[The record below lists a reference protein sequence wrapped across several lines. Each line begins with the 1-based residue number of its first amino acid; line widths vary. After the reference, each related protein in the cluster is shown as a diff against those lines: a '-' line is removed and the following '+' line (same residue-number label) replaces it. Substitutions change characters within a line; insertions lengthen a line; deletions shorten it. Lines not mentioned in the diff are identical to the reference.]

1 MMNNELQ
8 RIYLVEALQSAKG
21 LTIDTEHDAELVKL
35 QATKPDGRVVVPMMR
50 AEKKWKHEIEATPD
64 LERLHWYQVNT
75 GNLVH
80 TGWTLSP
87 EHNVANA
94 IIKLNSDKEGIDGYI
109 ADLESIGF
117 DFSDT
122 GSELEDRNVI

>member
-75 GNLVH
+75 
-80 TGWTLSP
+80 
-87 EHNVANA
+87 
-94 IIKLNSDKEGIDGYI
+94 
-109 ADLESIGF
+109 
-117 DFSDT
+117 
-122 GSELEDRNVI
+122 